1 MTNIFR
7 TLIGLTRGLQGAV
20 KSGGGVEAIAA
31 VIDEYKLTEEEIF
44 NAELEYERELTKR
57 LQADMQS
64 DSWLSKSVR
73 PLGFMIWTVMILAII
88 ITDGNLGSFQINK
101 AYLPL
106 IETTYTAFITFYIG
120 SRGIEKAVRVWGK
133 GDNRKQQ

>member
-1 MTNIFR
+1 MNKVFR
-7 TLIGLTRGLQGAV
+7 TLIGLTKSLQGAV
-20 KSGGGVEAIAA
+20 KGGGGLEAIAA
-31 VIDEYKLTEEEIF
+31 VIDEYKLTEEEIH
-44 NAELEYERELTKR
+44 NAELEYESELTKR

-73 PLGFMIWTVMILAII
+73 PLGFMIWTIMILAII

-101 AYLPL
+101 SYLPL

-120 SRGIEKAVRVWGK
+120 SRGVEKAVRVWSK
-133 GDNRKQQ
+133 TDKRS